1 MVRGIIPSTAGLLQ
15 AHAVKYYL
23 SATHLAY
30 PLTHPFPPGRTA
42 VRLPAIS
49 SHDDVF
55 YFALVGKGEYVAR
68 HFWHNPNMI
77 RRSFVSFGLF

>member
-30 PLTHPFPPGRTA
+30 PLTHPFPPGRTML
-42 VRLPAIS
+42 RP
-49 SHDDVF
+49 H
-55 YFALVGKGEYVAR
+55 K
-68 HFWHNPNMI
+68 PNAFTYI
-77 RRSFVSFGLF
+77 